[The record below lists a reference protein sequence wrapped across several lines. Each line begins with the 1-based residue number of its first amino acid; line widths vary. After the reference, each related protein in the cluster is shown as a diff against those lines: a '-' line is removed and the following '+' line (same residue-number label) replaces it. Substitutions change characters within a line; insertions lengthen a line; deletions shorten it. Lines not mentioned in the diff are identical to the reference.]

1 MNTILFDLD
10 GTLLT
15 MDTDQFMKLYMEA
28 LTLAFIPHMEPSLFQ
43 ARLWEGTKKMLKNN
57 NEKKSNEMV
66 FFESFFQ
73 GIEEKKDLMV
83 DVFDDFYQTGFK
95 QAKAATEQNS
105 HMLASV
111 RKLKEKGYRLAVA
124 TNPLFPLEAVKQRME
139 WAGLTIGDFDL
150 ITSFETMHACKPN
163 PLFYQQVLNLLR
175 VEPEDAM
182 MVGNDARED
191 LAAAE
196 LGVTTYLVTD
206 CLLQDDQKTV
216 VPNYQGTSRDFLHY
230 VDRLPSLL

>member
-1 MNTILFDLD
+1 
-10 GTLLT
+10 
-15 MDTDQFMKLYMEA
+15 
-28 LTLAFIPHMEPSLFQ
+28 
-43 ARLWEGTKKMLKNN
+43 
-57 NEKKSNEMV
+57 
-66 FFESFFQ
+66 
-73 GIEEKKDLMV
+73 MV

-139 WAGLTIGDFDL
+139 WAGLTIDDFDL